1 MPANL
6 TAGWDIVI
14 QFATKSWSLPEAHS
28 FLQERLGDRYIAS
41 EWNEPLDCALGA
53 EGDVNAALAAVNA
66 LRNKWAPDGPSD
78 LCEVATIPNEHS
90 KVEEELLDLVAQLKE
105 RRCIT
110 GQPFTLD
117 ELLDPKEEREIGEC
131 LDSFEGGDLE
141 IVGMVQAEVGLARGD
156 IEEIDSDSASD
167 DPEVVP
173 PSLKEMIE
181 ACRILEENSLVVY
194 TEGVLNLVQAARRY
208 RGRLQKMSRE
218 GAKQTTLDMFFNFKL
233 M

>member
-1 MPANL
+1 M
-6 TAGWDIVI
+6 
-14 QFATKSWSLPEAHS
+14 
-28 FLQERLGDRYIAS
+28 
-41 EWNEPLDCALGA
+41 
-53 EGDVNAALAAVNA
+53 
-66 LRNKWAPDGPSD
+66 
-78 LCEVATIPNEHS
+78 ATIPNEHS
-90 KVEEELLDLVAQLKE
+90 RVEEELLDLVAQLKE

-141 IVGMVQAEVGLARGD
+141 IVGIVQAEVGLARGD